1 VLIQTNPYGS
11 FMPTYRLRLLAALFW
26 ASIAL
31 LRADT
36 AGETGVGA
44 DAENSEARFELKLG
58 AFLVSDVGVKLRLSA
73 RQGQVGTGLDFADD
87 LGGERS
93 LQVVRADARWRF
105 ARRHTLSAA
114 SYDLDLRGE
123 RRLAFDVTFGDET
136 YSLGTTVQS
145 RVRTQF
151 HNFSYGYRFY
161 DGPRH
166 AFTGVLGAHVVGFD
180 TSLSATG
187 LVRQQRFSTTAPLP
201 SLGLEWRTR
210 WNERLETRAA
220 VQYFNLSADEQK
232 YSGRFVDVVVAV
244 EYRLWGQGGLGLGL
258 NRFDLDADFRSGP
271 LLLSTR
277 YDYSGALAY
286 AFVRF

>member
-1 VLIQTNPYGS
+1 MTTI
-11 FMPTYRLRLLAALFW
+11 RLPLAVVCFCAGF
-26 ASIAL
+26 AS
-31 LRADT
+31 LRAD
-36 AGETGVGA
+36 ALEASA
-44 DAENSEARFELKLG
+44 DPASSEARFDLKLG
-58 AFLVSDVGVKLRLSA
+58 AFLVADVGVKLRLSA
-73 RQGQVGTGLDFADD
+73 LQGQVGTGLDFADN

-114 SYDLDLRGE
+114 AYDLDLRGE
-123 RRLAFDVTFGDET
+123 RQLGFDITFGDET
-136 YSLGTTVQS
+136 YAAGTTVQS
-145 RVRTQF
+145 RVRTRF

-166 AFTGVLGAHVVGFD
+166 VFTGLLGAHVVRLE
-180 TSLSATG
+180 TSISATG

-210 WNERLETRAA
+210 WNDRCDTRVA
-220 VQYFNLSADEQK
+220 VQYFGLSADEQK
-232 YSGRFVDVVVAV
+232 YSGRFVDTTFAV
-244 EYRLWGQGGLGLGL
+244 EYRLWTRGGLGLGV
-258 NRFDLDADFRSGP
+258 NHFALDADFRSGP

-277 YDYSGALAY
+277 YDYSGIMAY